1 MAEDELYIER
11 LKEKLDTIEDKELLS
26 LVKRLLIERNR
37 LQEIANIDPLTG
49 LNNRRMLSRIRE
61 FSGIM
66 MIDIDDFKSINDTYG
81 HDIGDYVIQ
90 QIGRILKSSTRA
102 QDQVCRLG
110 GDEFLIVF
118 VDCPEEVMAN
128 RAEQIKFNINKYVT
142 IPESNRTVTTSIGYS
157 YNYTHANL
165 AQVMKG
171 ADVALYKSKT
181 DGKNQINRFEQFL
194 PTIDEGPKLI

>member
-1 MAEDELYIER
+1 
-11 LKEKLDTIEDKELLS
+11 
-26 LVKRLLIERNR
+26 
-37 LQEIANIDPLTG
+37 
-49 LNNRRMLSRIRE
+49 
-61 FSGIM
+61 
-66 MIDIDDFKSINDTYG
+66 
-81 HDIGDYVIQ
+81 
-90 QIGRILKSSTRA
+90 
-102 QDQVCRLG
+102 
-110 GDEFLIVF
+110 
-118 VDCPEEVMAN
+118 MAN